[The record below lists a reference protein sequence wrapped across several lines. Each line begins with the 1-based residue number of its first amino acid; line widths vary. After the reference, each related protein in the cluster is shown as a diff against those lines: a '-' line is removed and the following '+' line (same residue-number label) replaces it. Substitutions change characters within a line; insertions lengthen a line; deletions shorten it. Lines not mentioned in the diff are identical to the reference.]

1 MRDDLSGDRACRS
14 FPSLKFVGLHSDDV
28 GYMALIFGHGVK
40 RPGDLDRLILELV
53 RNVTRGT
60 NNRPVNFGVSICADS
75 LSISGQTASN

>member
-1 MRDDLSGDRACRS
+1 MSFYSKFEVRRS
-14 FPSLKFVGLHSDDV
+14 FHSDDM